1 MAKTISPS
9 IRISHRI
16 LTSVRSALLALAVLL
31 AGSVMQAETTYS
43 DTGSPNPIP
52 TGNITTDAIFDI
64 TNTAT
69 YSGVISGDG
78 YVTKT
83 GDGALTLTGANTFTG
98 TTTINGGSLVF
109 KNNFTTS
116 SGLAGSGTLQMFG
129 NNINFDI
136 SNSAQQPFTGTI
148 QINDTSITAKWRVRL
163 GDSSKAVNLSL
174 PNAALEIN
182 GSSKGFSELA
192 FYKGS
197 SSLTIGTLN
206 GNKYGR
212 IINIDSSTID
222 STTHL
227 DKPEMFCNL
236 TVYSGTFAGEIGRL
250 QDNNDYP
257 PNGSYRYV
265 NHINLTKGNDGTESG
280 GELTLS
286 GPLYYFGETVVE
298 GGTLTIS
305 GNPQYTSKVDV
316 KGGTLKMT
324 GTPTYSG
331 DTVVENG
338 GTLILSGTPK
348 FTGSTEIQQGGTLEL
363 TNKLSGSNYQ
373 VFATSTALKGSG
385 SLDFTGDNWTV
396 FNINTT
402 DTSTPQ
408 AFTGTVNVVNASK
421 IMIKTDSNAITTL
434 NLGNAVLNVGAGGS
448 VGLHS
453 VSSKVSSLAVKELNT
468 KSGSEVRICS
478 NNPNSGY
485 GTLTVGRGE
494 INGNLGKINTNWN
507 NVHLVKASDGSAN
520 GGTLTIN
527 GNYYYNGTTTISAGT
542 LKIVNNEY
550 NNKNFN
556 TSTALAGAGT
566 LELVTKG
573 ILDADNQSW
582 IYFSTNNAQEFSG
595 LVKVTGAVT
604 FNKDAN
610 LGNAT
615 LYVSENAKATLH
627 TDSAKNLTV
636 KVLNTDSGSTVR
648 YSHNPASSAN
658 LPYATLTVGSGTVN
672 GDLGEINSSNLWYN
686 WFNLVK
692 ASDGSDD
699 GGTLTING
707 NNYYTGATT
716 IQAGTLKL
724 TGAGSLGSGATTIAQ
739 GAQLDFG
746 YEDDLADPIVITSA
760 NAISGSGQIV
770 KSGSGTLKID
780 NINSPNTISAGSFVV
795 NAGELDFK
803 GYFVG
808 SIEINN
814 NAVFSPGN
822 SVGTLNVTGDVI
834 VNSGTALF
842 EFGTY
847 TDEGND
853 HDLLVLGENNTFT
866 AGNRMIS
873 LAFDGDP
880 NDWTMDDN
888 SYLLV
893 AGNKFT
899 DGKDYSQWLGTN
911 RDLFS
916 LTGGSGG
923 LYLTVGASSDPVAV
937 VPEPSTWALLLL
949 GAAGLMYWRK
959 KNA

>member
-1 MAKTISPS
+1 MAKTTIPS
-9 IRISHRI
+9 IRISYCI
-16 LTSVRSALLALAVLL
+16 LTRGRSALLALAVLL
-31 AGSVMQAETTYS
+31 AGSVMQAETYNDGDS
-43 DTGSPNPIP
+43 LPGS
-52 TGNITTDAIFDI
+52 ITTSVIFNFNQPQSYAGI
-64 TNTAT
+64 
-69 YSGVISGDG
+69 ISGDG
-78 YVTKT
+78 TTVTKT

-206 GNKYGR
+206 GNAYGR
-212 IINIDSSTID
+212 ILNIDNK
-222 STTHL
+222 TTL
-227 DKPEMFCNL
+227 ATYNNL

-373 VFATSTALKGSG
+373 FFATSTALKGSG

-396 FNINTT
+396 FNINAA
-402 DTSTPQ
+402 DSAKPQ
-408 AFTGTVNVVNASK
+408 AFTGTVNVANASK
-421 IMIKTDSNAITTL
+421 IMLKTDSNAVTNL

-453 VSSKVSSLAVKELNT
+453 INSKVSSLTVKELNT
-468 KSGSEVRICS
+468 QSGSEVRICS
-478 NNPNSGY
+478 NNPNGGY
-485 GTLTVGRGE
+485 GTLTVGRGK
-494 INGNLGKINTNWN
+494 INGNLGQINTNWN
-507 NVHLVKASDGSAN
+507 NVHLDKVSDGSAD

-527 GNYYYNGTTTISAGT
+527 GNFYYTGTTTIEGGT

-566 LELVTKG
+566 LEIETKG
-573 ILDADNQSW
+573 ISGNSQSW
-582 IYFSTNNAQEFSG
+582 IFFSTNNAQEFSG

-610 LGNAT
+610 LENAT

-692 ASDGSDD
+692 ASDGSND

-707 NNYYTGATT
+707 NNYYTGTTT
-716 IQAGTLKL
+716 IEAGTLKL
-724 TGAGSLGSGATTIAQ
+724 TGDGSLGKGTTTIAQ
-739 GAQLDFG
+739 GAKLDFA
-746 YEDDLADPIVITSA
+746 YAEDREDPIVFTNA
-760 NAISGSGQIV
+760 NAISGKGQIV
-770 KSGSGTLKID
+770 KSGSGTLRLD
-780 NINSPNTISAGSFVV
+780 NLDAPNTISADLFTV

-803 GYFVG
+803 GYFTG
-808 SIEINN
+808 NIEIING
-814 NAVFSPGN
+814 AVFSPGN
-822 SVGTLNVTGDVI
+822 SIGTLSVNGSVAVI
-834 VNSGTALF
+834 NGTALF
-842 EFGTY
+842 EFGTHPGE
-847 TDEGND
+847 DVN
-853 HDLLVLGENNTFT
+853 HDVLTIPGADYFSI
-866 AGNRMIS
+866 GDDGMIS
-873 LAFDGDP
+873 LAFDGNP
-880 NDWTMDDN
+880 NDWADGNEYM
-888 SYLLV
+888 LV
-893 AGNKFT
+893 SGGGFT
-899 DGKDYSQWLGTN
+899 EGDDYSQWLSSDY

-916 LTGGSGG
+916 LIGGSDG
-923 LYLTVGASSDPVAV
+923 LYLTLAGAGPGPEPGSG

-959 KNA
+959 KNV